1 MYRNLLLALHIAAVG
16 GWIGANFVQFVLTPR
31 LGRGTGA
38 TVAAWWDSVAL
49 LSKKY
54 YTYLAVIILVTGIL
68 LLVRSSSPYEFSN
81 AFVSLGFLTIIVG
94 GALAGAQFGPI
105 ARKTSAAATEGD
117 AGAVEAGYKRVA
129 MLAVVDTV
137 LVLVTIL
144 AMVAKWGY

>member
-68 LLVRSSSPYEFSN
+68 LLVRSSSPVRVLN

-94 GALAGAQFGPI
+94 EHWPVPSSARS
-105 ARKTSAAATEGD
+105 RKTSAAATEGD